1 MNEVIGHVL
10 RFIGLVLVQVLLLD
24 NVELGSYINPF
35 PYVYFILLL
44 PINIGRL
51 PLLMLGF
58 ALGLTMDTF
67 SGTGGIHAAASTLI
81 AFYRPFLLSAQ
92 SPREG
97 FELHAT
103 PHVRLYGF
111 GWYLGYAS
119 LLVTIHHSVLFYLEV
134 FRFSDFFHTLL
145 KVVLSSA
152 MTVGL
157 IVLTEML
164 TVSDRRRK

>member
-1 MNEVIGHVL
+1 MNEAL
-10 RFIGLVLVQVLLLD
+10 RYMLLFIGLVLMQVLLLD

-44 PINIGRL
+44 PVNIGRL
-51 PLLMLGF
+51 ALLLISF
-58 ALGLTMDTF
+58 ALGLTIDSF
-67 SGTGGIHAAASTLI
+67 SGTGGIHAAACTLI
-81 AFYRPFLLSAQ
+81 AYYRPLLLRAQ

-97 FELHAT
+97 FELHAV

-119 LLVTIHHSVLFYLEV
+119 LLVGLHHAVLFYLEV
-134 FRFSDFFHTLL
+134 FRLADFFHTLL
-145 KVVLSSA
+145 KVILSGA
-152 MTVGL
+152 MSVGL
-157 IVLTEML
+157 ILLIELL